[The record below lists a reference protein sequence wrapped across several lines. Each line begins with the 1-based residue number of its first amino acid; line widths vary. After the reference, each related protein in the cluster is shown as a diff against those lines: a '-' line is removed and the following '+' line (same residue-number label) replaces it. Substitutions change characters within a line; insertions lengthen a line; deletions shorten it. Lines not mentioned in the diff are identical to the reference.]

1 MTRGLIA
8 FGTGIAS
15 CMGTIAL
22 AFCPGGLTRIGG
34 IMAVTSIA
42 TTAIGLGVAKLCKE
56 ENQTLDKRDL
66 IVIGVAGVVGS
77 LLGGAAMAISAYL
90 PAYLMVSAVSQ
101 ALTPMRQLQ
110 PISLRV
116 SRLSC

>member
-22 AFCPGGLTRIGG
+22 AFCPGRLARIRG
-34 IMAVTSIA
+34 IMAVTSLA
-42 TTAIGLGVAKLCKE
+42 TAAIGLRVAQLRKE

-66 IVIGVAGVVGS
+66 IVIGVACVVGS
-77 LLGGAAMAISAYL
+77 LLGGAAMAISAHL
-90 PAYLMVSAVSQ
+90 SAYLMVSAVSQ
-101 ALTPMRQLQ
+101 VLMPMRYGLY
-110 PISLRV
+110 L
-116 SRLSC
+116 SRLNC